1 MEYAHWIFGTLFSA
15 LILFYT
21 SRQLNL
27 FGKFRRSENN
37 TWQRNSNAD
46 FQKQLKDDGIF
57 TYENSYFSFPFFEQ
71 TKKYHWTDI
80 KTLIA
85 YKEDINTYDE
95 IYLRILFTDGQVFL
109 INETTPGWYK
119 FITLLKENIPSIPA
133 NWDYDIAIPAFTQN
147 MTVLFD
153 N

>member
-1 MEYAHWIFGTLFSA
+1 MPINKNHKAILFCSSFLTVILMTKGKNMEYAHWIFGTLYSV

-57 TYENSYFSFPFFEQ
+57 TYENSYFSFPFFDQ
-71 TKKYHWTDI
+71 TKKYNWTDI

-85 YKEDINTYDE
+85 YKEDVNTYDE

-109 INETTPGWYK
+109 IK
-119 FITLLKENIPSIPA
+119 VFINLKLRTLLIVPI
-133 NWDYDIAIPAFTQN
+133 
-147 MTVLFD
+147 
-153 N
+153 